1 MISAPLT
8 SRLSIKPEIENRNCE
23 NQSLLKFK
31 IILMSIK
38 PLPKNNLPVVK
49 TSEVDLLDL
58 LFQNRNKEY
67 GAYQLRKLYNRYM
80 TRGGLLT
87 IALSVLLAAM
97 PSLAKLVKAA
107 FPQNDTLNTVV
118 NVSPPP
124 EMETTVPPPVPPP
137 VEPLPARP
145 TLTFLTPK
153 VIEDEKVLE
162 EALPPTVD
170 EMQNVDISTKT
181 QDGVEG
187 GIPEGIGEAP
197 TEEEVPPAVEVEKP
211 MEDKIFVIVEQ
222 RPVFEG
228 GDDALS
234 KYLGKNLLYPAFA
247 RENGIEGTVVIQ
259 FVVNTD
265 GSIVNTNILRD
276 IGGGCGEEAL
286 RVVRGMPKWLP
297 GKQRGKPVRV
307 QFNLPFRFKLQE

>member
-1 MISAPLT
+1 
-8 SRLSIKPEIENRNCE
+8 
-23 NQSLLKFK
+23 
-31 IILMSIK
+31 MSIK
-38 PLPKNNLPVVK
+38 PLPKNNLPVVNNP
-49 TSEVDLLDL
+49 EVDLLDL

-97 PSLAKLVKAA
+97 PSLAKLVKSA
-107 FPQNDTLNTVV
+107 FPKDDTMTTIVDLM
-118 NVSPPP
+118 PPP
-124 EMETTVPPPVPPP
+124 EMETTTPPPVPPP

-145 TLTFLTPK
+145 TLTF
-153 VIEDEKVLE
+153 VIPRVMDEDEVQE
-162 EALPPTVD
+162 EALPPTVE

-181 QDGVEG
+181 QDGLEG

-211 MEDKIFVIVEQ
+211 AEDKIFLIVEQ
-222 RPVFEG
+222 KPAFEG
-228 GDDALS
+228 GDAALIQ
-234 KYLGKNLLYPAFA
+234 YLRKNLLYPPLAL
-247 RENGIEGTVVIQ
+247 ENDISGTVVIQ

-286 RVVRGMPKWLP
+286 RVVRGMPKWQP
-297 GKQRGKPVRV
+297 GKQRGKAVRV
-307 QFNLPFRFKLQE
+307 QFNLPIKFQLEH

>member
-1 MISAPLT
+1 
-8 SRLSIKPEIENRNCE
+8 
-23 NQSLLKFK
+23 
-31 IILMSIK
+31 MSIK
-38 PLPKNNLPVVK
+38 PLPKNDLPVVK
-49 TSEVDLLDL
+49 TPEVDLLDL

-97 PSLAKLVKAA
+97 PSLAKLVRSA
-107 FPQNDTLNTVV
+107 FPKDDTMTAVV
-118 NVSPPP
+118 DLMPPP
-124 EMETTVPPPVPPP
+124 DLETTTPPPVPPP

-145 TLTFLTPK
+145 TLTFLPPR
-153 VIEDEKVLE
+153 VMDEDEVE
-162 EALPPTVD
+162 EKALPPTVD

-187 GIPEGIGEAP
+187 GVPEGIVEEP
-197 TEEEVPPAVEVEKP
+197 TAEEVPPAVEVEKP
-211 MEDKIFVIVEQ
+211 AGDKIFIIVEQ
-222 RPVFEG
+222 KPAFEG
-228 GDDALS
+228 GDAALV
-234 KYLGKNLLYPAFA
+234 KYLSQNLQYPRLAL
-247 RENGIEGTVVIQ
+247 ENDISGTVVIQ

-265 GSIVNTNILRD
+265 GSIVNTNIFRD

-307 QFNLPFRFKLQE
+307 QFNLPIKFQLQH

>member
-1 MISAPLT
+1 
-8 SRLSIKPEIENRNCE
+8 
-23 NQSLLKFK
+23 
-31 IILMSIK
+31 MSIK
-38 PLPKNNLPVVK
+38 PMSKNDLPVVK
-49 TSEVDLLDL
+49 TPEVDLLDL

-97 PSLAKLVKAA
+97 PSLAKLVKSA
-107 FPQNDTLNTVV
+107 FPKDDTLNTVV

-124 EMETTVPPPVPPP
+124 ETETTTPPTVPPP

-145 TLTFLTPK
+145 TLTF
-153 VIEDEKVLE
+153 VIPRVMDEDEVLE

-187 GIPEGIGEAP
+187 GVPEGIGEEPA
-197 TEEEVPPAVEVEKP
+197 TEEVPPAVEVVKP
-211 MEDKIFVIVEQ
+211 AEDKIFIIVEQ
-222 RPVFEG
+222 KPAFEG
-228 GDDALS
+228 GNAALIQ
-234 KYLGKNLLYPAFA
+234 YLSKNLLYPTLA

-286 RVVRGMPKWLP
+286 RVVRGMPKWQP
-297 GKQRGKPVRV
+297 GKQRGKEVRV
-307 QFNLPFRFKLQE
+307 QFNLPIRFQLEH

>member
-1 MISAPLT
+1 
-8 SRLSIKPEIENRNCE
+8 
-23 NQSLLKFK
+23 
-31 IILMSIK
+31 MSIK
-38 PLPKNNLPVVK
+38 PLPKNDLPVVK
-49 TSEVDLLDL
+49 TPEVDLLDL

-97 PSLAKLVKAA
+97 PSLAKLVKSA
-107 FPQNDTLNTVV
+107 FPKEDTMTAVV
-118 NVSPPP
+118 DLMPPP
-124 EMETTVPPPVPPP
+124 EMETITPPPVPPP

-145 TLTFLTPK
+145 TLTFLIPK
-153 VIEDEKVLE
+153 VEDDDKVQE
-162 EALPPTVD
+162 EVLPPTVE

-187 GIPEGIGEAP
+187 GVPEGII
-197 TEEEVPPAVEVEKP
+197 EELLEEVVPPAVEVEKP
-211 MEDKIFVIVEQ
+211 VEDKIFTIVEQ
-222 RPVFEG
+222 KPAFEG
-228 GDDALS
+228 GDAALV
-234 KYLGKNLLYPAFA
+234 KYLSQNLQYPRLAL
-247 RENGIEGTVVIQ
+247 ENDISGTVVVQ

-265 GSIVNTNILRD
+265 GSIVNMNILRD

-286 RVVRGMPKWLP
+286 RVVRGMPKWQP

-307 QFNLPFRFKLQE
+307 QFNLPIKFQLQH

>member
-1 MISAPLT
+1 
-8 SRLSIKPEIENRNCE
+8 
-23 NQSLLKFK
+23 
-31 IILMSIK
+31 MSIK
-38 PLPKNNLPVVK
+38 PLPKNNLPVVN
-49 TSEVDLLDL
+49 TPEVDLLDL

-97 PSLAKLVKAA
+97 PSLAKLVRAA
-107 FPQNDTLNTVV
+107 FPKDDILNTVV

-124 EMETTVPPPVPPP
+124 DLETTTPPPVPPP

-145 TLTFLTPK
+145 TLTFVTPIVEDDDK
-153 VIEDEKVLE
+153 VQD

-187 GIPEGIGEAP
+187 GVPEGIV
-197 TEEEVPPAVEVEKP
+197 EEPLEEVVPPAVEVEKP
-211 MEDKIFVIVEQ
+211 AEDKIFVIVEQ
-222 RPVFEG
+222 KPVFEG
-228 GDDALS
+228 GEAALI
-234 KYLGKNLLYPAFA
+234 KYLSQNLLYPTFA

-265 GSIVNTNILRD
+265 GSIVNTNIMRD

-286 RVVRGMPKWLP
+286 RVVRGMPKWKP
-297 GKQRGKPVRV
+297 GKQRGKEVRV
-307 QFNLPFRFKLQE
+307 QFNLPIRFKLQD

>member
-1 MISAPLT
+1 
-8 SRLSIKPEIENRNCE
+8 
-23 NQSLLKFK
+23 
-31 IILMSIK
+31 MSIK
-38 PLPKNNLPVVK
+38 PLPKNGLPVA
-49 TSEVDLLDL
+49 TTPEVDLLDL

-107 FPQNDTLNTVV
+107 FPKDDTMTTVV
-118 NVSPPP
+118 DLMPPP
-124 EMETTVPPPVPPP
+124 EMETTTPPPVPPP

-145 TLTFLTPK
+145 TLTFLIPK
-153 VIEDEKVLE
+153 VEEDEKVLE
-162 EALPPTVD
+162 EALPPTVE

-181 QDGVEG
+181 RDGVEG
-187 GIPEGIGEAP
+187 GVPEGIGEERS
-197 TEEEVPPAVEVEKP
+197 EEVVPPAVEVEKP
-211 MEDKIFVIVEQ
+211 VEDKIFVIVEQ
-222 RPVFEG
+222 RPFFEG
-228 GDDALS
+228 GDAALF
-234 KYLGKNLLYPAFA
+234 KYLSQNLLYPTLA

-265 GSIVNTNILRD
+265 GSIVNTNIARD

-286 RVVRGMPKWLP
+286 RVVRGMPKWQT
-297 GKQRGKPVRV
+297 GRQRGKAVRV
-307 QFNLPFRFKLQE
+307 QFNLPIRFKLQE